1 MGSGQEGAG
10 ARAGTRLQIVGD
22 IGHLDVEECTSTACF
37 Y

>member
-10 ARAGTRLQIVGD
+10 ARAGTGLQIVGD
-22 IGHLDVEECTSTACF
+22 FGHLDVEKCTSTACF